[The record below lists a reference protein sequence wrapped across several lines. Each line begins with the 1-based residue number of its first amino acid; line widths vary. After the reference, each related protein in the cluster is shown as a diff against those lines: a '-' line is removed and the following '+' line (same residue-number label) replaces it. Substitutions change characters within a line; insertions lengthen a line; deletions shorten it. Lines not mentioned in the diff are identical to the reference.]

1 MGRYSVT
8 ETIDAPADAVWAV
21 LGDPTR
27 APEWMKTVAAV
38 EKTSEG
44 ETAKGASFRAASS
57 KRGRHGRTVT
67 VTEWE
72 AGRRIALASK
82 SGGVSALYD
91 YRCESG
97 EEGKTQVTLGCYLRG
112 QGLFLDARATDADL
126 HDQIDRWRPAQTA
139 QEAGRG
145 AAAGARG
152 RGRKAAGT
160 GRRGVSLGR
169 SRQRARG
176 PAPARAPPMSG
187 GPQSRPPRH

>member
-97 EEGKTQVTLGCYLRG
+97 EEGKTQVTLDATCEGKGFFWTLAQPMLIFMIKSTDGG
-112 QGLFLDARATDADL
+112 QLKRLKKL
-126 HDQIDRWRPAQTA
+126 V
-139 QEAGRG
+139 EAPP
-145 AAAGARG
+145 
-152 RGRKAAGT
+152 
-160 GRRGVSLGR
+160 
-169 SRQRARG
+169 
-176 PAPARAPPMSG
+176 PAPEGEAVKPPE
-187 GPQSRPPRH
+187 QADAA